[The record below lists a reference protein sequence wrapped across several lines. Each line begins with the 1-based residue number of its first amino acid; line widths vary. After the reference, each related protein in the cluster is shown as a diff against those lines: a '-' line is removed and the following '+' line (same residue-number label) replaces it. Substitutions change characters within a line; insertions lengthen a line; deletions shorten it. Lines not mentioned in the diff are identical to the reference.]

1 MHRRR
6 AEAPRV
12 GEPIRISVDTAH
24 PMSSFKHPPT
34 PLCLAD
40 AHAIIVPIG
49 MVTLH
54 LLVFPRFGMS
64 LVCIHGKASFRS
76 RCISPGAS
84 YQRPFLSRCCFEP
97 YRIITAADSAD
108 LQPQPHHHITH
119 ASDVKHW
126 HYLRLGP
133 CLDLGGSND
142 ESSLLSISFS
152 IVSLAPQHPLLQSS
166 VRETILSFAETRCGI
181 ILVNI
186 GILFMR
192 TKVEHH

>member
-49 MVTLH
+49 M
-54 LLVFPRFGMS
+54 S

-97 YRIITAADSAD
+97 YRIITAADSVD

-119 ASDVKHW
+119 ASAVKHW
-126 HYLRLGP
+126 HCLRLGP